1 MEQDLLELQ
10 QQVSLQE
17 EALKCVY
24 MRNMTIF
31 GGLLMHGIPD
41 FRLPRDII
49 DQTIKKVLD
58 LGVKV
63 SLGKELG
70 KDFSLGELKNKY
82 DAVLLCFGSNISS
95 KMGIPGEELSGVYG
109 GNELLEYE
117 NYPDFSGKTIAVIG
131 GGNTAMDTSRTVN
144 RKGAKKVVV
153 IYRRA
158 RKQMPAEDV
167 EIEAAMEEGIEFLFQ
182 NNIVKIMGKDKV
194 EAVECIKTELVKVD
208 GDRERPVNIE
218 GSNYVMDMDYVI
230 MATR

>member
-1 MEQDLLELQ
+1 
-10 QQVSLQE
+10 
-17 EALKCVY
+17 
-24 MRNMTIF
+24 
-31 GGLLMHGIPD
+31 MHGIPD